1 MTDIKKSTITENLQ
15 AWTEWYKGLFGNNF
29 TISPESVISN
39 IATACSAVKMS
50 FEDQLL
56 FVKAMLNPYTT
67 TGTWQD
73 NLYGLIKLARRQATY
88 TVVQRTISGTA
99 NATILADSLII
110 EDNSTKN
117 QFKLSADCTL
127 DGNGIG
133 VGVFTSELPGAVY
146 LDIGSTL
153 NIITPLASVTGVYYS
168 SGNIEIAGVDYESD
182 EQFRKRWKDW
192 SDSPSQLY
200 ANLLSIVNGTG
211 DILIEQNRGVQT
223 YPSFPLHTIH
233 VVVNTPS
240 DDATIGKIILDNT
253 TDGVGFYGSESV
265 ILTDSANT
273 PVTINFDR
281 ATATNIYV
289 KTTIVKRAD
298 AINAEAQ
305 QDALD
310 AMDEYVNDTSFQMGQ
325 VLVGN
330 RFNALIDAKET
341 VDYVV
346 KTELSTDGVTYSETV
361 ALTTYQIPVFD
372 RSRNSVVIQ

>member
-1 MTDIKKSTITENLQ
+1 MTDITKSTISDNLT
-15 AWTEWYKGLFGNNF
+15 AWTQWYKGIFGNNF
-29 TISPESVISN
+29 TIAPESVISN
-39 IATACSAVKMS
+39 IAVACSAVKMN

-56 FVKAMLNPYTT
+56 FVKAMLNPYTS

-73 NLYGLIKLARRQATY
+73 HLYGLIKLARQQATY

-99 NATILADSLII
+99 NATITAGSLIF

-127 DGNGIG
+127 DANGIG
-133 VGVFTSELPGAVY
+133 TGTFTSELPGAVE
-146 LDIGSTL
+146 LGNGATL
-153 NIITPLASVTGVYYS
+153 NIVTPLATVSGVYYS
-168 SGNIEIAGVDYESD
+168 SGNIEIDGVDYESD
-182 EQFRKRWKDW
+182 EAFRKRWKDW

-200 ANLLSIVNGTG
+200 ANLLNIVKGTG
-211 DILIEQNRGVQT
+211 DILIEQNRGVQ
-223 YPSFPLHTIH
+223 YYANFPIHTIH
-233 VVVNTPS
+233 VVVNTPA
-240 DDATIGKIILDNT
+240 DDATIGQIILDNT
-253 TDGVGFYGSESV
+253 TDGVGFYGDESV
-265 ILTDSANT
+265 VLTDTANQ

-281 ATATNIYV
+281 ATATEIYV
-289 KTTIVKRAD
+289 KTTIVKKSD

-310 AMDEYVNDTSFQMGQ
+310 AIDEYVDDTSFVMGQ

-330 RFNALIDAKET
+330 RFNSLIDAKET

-346 KTELSTDGVTYSETV
+346 KTELSTDGTTYSDTIS
-361 ALTTYQIPVFD
+361 LTTYQIPVFD